1 MERLEVE
8 DYGENE
14 QKIARW
20 FFDKATTERLDELK
34 AKAREEK
41 KDFICLVVVEA
52 LELQVP
58 NAHLL
63 IKNEE
68 RNLTKHLLFGYLYG
82 LTGKK
87 MVDYFKKIGTQTG
100 RL

>member
-1 MERLEVE
+1 MERLEV
-8 DYGENE
+8 DDENQ
-14 QKIARW
+14 QKILKW
-20 FFDKATTERLDELK
+20 FLSEASTAKLDALK
-34 AKAREEK
+34 EKSRQEK
-41 KDFICLVVVEA
+41 KDFICLVTVEA

-68 RNLTKHLLFGYLYG
+68 RAFTKHLLFGYLYG